1 VPELPEVE
9 TIARRLRR
17 SVIGRR
23 VAAVSLSGMP
33 LRRPIAADF
42 AYRLRNR
49 VIRRVHRRG
58 KYLILEMNPRAWW
71 LVHLGMSGRLLY
83 NPPGSPAPD
92 HTHAIIRFCDQSELH
107 YRDPRR
113 FGLLALYET
122 PRLSEIPELSR
133 LGRDPL
139 SSRITPRWLW
149 PLLSGSRRPI
159 KAFLLDQRRIAGL
172 GNIYVCEALHLAR
185 IHPGRRCDSITHQE
199 SARLATAVRH
209 VIRKAAVHHGTS
221 FSDFV
226 DSDGRA
232 GSHQRHLRVYQRE
245 GRKCPR
251 CPAAIRRLIQSNRS
265 SFFCPHC
272 QPEKG

>member
-1 VPELPEVE
+1 
-9 TIARRLRR
+9 
-17 SVIGRR
+17 
-23 VAAVSLSGMP
+23 
-33 LRRPIAADF
+33 
-42 AYRLRNR
+42 
-49 VIRRVHRRG
+49 
-58 KYLILEMNPRAWW
+58 MNPRAWW

-83 NPPGSPAPD
+83 HSPGTPAAE
-92 HTHAIIRFCDQSELH
+92 HTHAIVRFCDQSELH

-139 SSRITPRWLW
+139 SSRITSRWLW
-149 PLLSGSRRPI
+149 PLLSDSRAPV

-172 GNIYVCEALHLAR
+172 GNIYACEALHLAR
-185 IHPGRRCDSITHQE
+185 IHPGRRCNGIAYEE
-199 SARLATAVRH
+199 SARLARAVRQ
-209 VIRKAAVHHGTS
+209 VIREAALHHGTS

-226 DSDGRA
+226 DSDGRV

-245 GRKCPR
+245 GRKCRR
-251 CPAAIRRLIQSNRS
+251 CPAVIRRLVQSNRS
-265 SFFCPHC
+265 SFFCPRC